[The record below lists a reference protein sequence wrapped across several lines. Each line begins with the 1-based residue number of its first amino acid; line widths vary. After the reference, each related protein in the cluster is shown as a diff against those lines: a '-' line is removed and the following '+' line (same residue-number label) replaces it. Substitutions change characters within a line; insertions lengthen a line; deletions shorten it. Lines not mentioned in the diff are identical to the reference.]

1 MVWIPLKNGDG
12 QVLKNIKLKAPKG
25 GIVYID
31 DMEMVLDKPKEY
43 MVIELVLIDINYVYQ
58 MDHIQ

>member
-31 DMEMVLDKPKEY
+31 DKEIKLDKPEEY
-43 MVIELVLIDINYVYQ
+43 TVIGSKREGIN
-58 MDHIQ
+58 

>member
-43 MVIELVLIDINYVYQ
+43 MVIELVLIDINYFYQ